1 MKEIFQLNQQVQ
13 ALKSS
18 YDGKLVSEISAKM
31 ESIKNKNIE
40 TFDLMNK
47 QDELLTQE
55 IELVEYFIDQDHHDN
70 EIKEEDQFEDENM
83 KESNNGNSG
92 TGLQRVNALKK

>member
-1 MKEIFQLNQQVQ
+1 M
-13 ALKSS
+13 KSS
-18 YDGKLVSEISAKM
+18 YEEKLISEISAKM

-70 EIKEEDQFEDENM
+70 
-83 KESNNGNSG
+83 
-92 TGLQRVNALKK
+92 